1 MGTRLRA
8 GVPGPGERLLAIVT
22 IFLLA
27 YSVPSLWLSE
37 DNTDVPTGDSAVI
50 IVFTALFAIAL
61 TRLVGHWG
69 HVMRAITR
77 EPFLLAFIVFLMAST
92 TWSTS
97 PGDTFRRSTALLLTT
112 FFGYYLVVRFPL
124 REIIRLT
131 SITILVGTVMN
142 YLWILAI
149 PKYGVT
155 QITTDV
161 ATNGDWSGIYT
172 HKNAL
177 GRGSLLFA
185 VMLMFAARLFPR
197 RRVLYYGF
205 AVLNVVLIIGAN
217 SQTALVG
224 FVLLLVLMA
233 VFTGLRGNRTL
244 YGGVAFGLFGTA
256 ILAVAFVT
264 TNLGPISQSLGR
276 DATLTGRTQLW
287 TDVIHEIGNHPW
299 FGYGWSGFW
308 TGTMSGPSRYVLER
322 NQWSPPNAH
331 NAILELLVD
340 VGIIGTLLFC
350 VVFFRG
356 LVRAVGHVR
365 RHPNVLGLFPL
376 VFLSFVLL
384 QSITERG
391 VVSRDLSWALF
402 VVAVVLAGRDR
413 REVTVAARPGV
424 TTEAADGADTAQ
436 ARDPGDAQVAVT
448 TPDAA
453 RPPTS
458 RRSSFTVRSSPD

>member
-77 EPFLLAFIVFLMAST
+77 EPLLLAFVLFLMAST
-92 TWSTS
+92 AWSTS
-97 PGDTFRRSTALLLTT
+97 PGATFRRSTALLLTT

-142 YLWILAI
+142 YFWILAI

-161 ATNGDWSGIYT
+161 ATNGDWSGIFT

-177 GRGSLLFA
+177 GRSGVVFA
-185 VMLMFAARLFPR
+185 VVLVVAARLFPR
-197 RRVLYYGF
+197 RRVLYYAF
-205 AVLNVVLIIGAN
+205 ALLNVVLIFGAN
-217 SQTALVG
+217 SKTALVG
-224 FVLLLVLMA
+224 FFLLMVLMA
-233 VFTGLRGNRTL
+233 LFTGLRGNRTI

-264 TNLGPISQSLGR
+264 TNLGPLSQSLGR

-287 TDVIHEIGNHPW
+287 TDVIHEIKNHPW

-322 NQWSPPNAH
+322 NQWSPPDAH
-331 NAILELLVD
+331 NAVLELLVN
-340 VGIIGTLLFC
+340 VGIIGTVLFC
-350 VVFFRG
+350 IVFFRG

-365 RHPNVLGLFPL
+365 RQPNILGLFPL

-391 VVSRDLSWALF
+391 VVNRDLSWAFF
-402 VVAVVLAGRDR
+402 VVAIVLAGRDR
-413 REVTVAARPGV
+413 RAVEVAARPGG
-424 TTEAADGADTAQ
+424 TTDAPDAVEAIDP
-436 ARDPGDAQVAVT
+436 RDAEVAVT
-448 TPDAA
+448 APDAA
-453 RPPTS
+453 HPPTP